1 MKCLKDLLS
10 IILLNLSAMASAQ
23 DAPATNVRFS
33 TLVPYHASVGTT
45 AGLAIPGA
53 SVTGNV
59 QGWRICNDGVP
70 GASTYLAVG
79 QATDPLTDG
88 IRLGPGKC
96 YLCLQC
102 TAGLLK
108 ATRVVGQAAANT
120 YSVLQFK
127 P

>member
-1 MKCLKDLLS
+1 MKFVLAVFCLLFSSL
-10 IILLNLSAMASAQ
+10 AAAQ
-23 DAPATNVRFS
+23 ESPALNVRFS
-33 TLVPYHASVGTT
+33 TLVPYHASVGT
-45 AGLAIPGA
+45 AAALAIPGA
-53 SVTGNV
+53 SVTGDV

-88 IRLGPGKC
+88 LRLGPGKC
-96 YLCLQC
+96 YSCLQC

-108 ATRVVGQAAANT
+108 AARVVGQAAANG
-120 YSVLQFK
+120 YSVLIFK

>member
-1 MKCLKDLLS
+1 MKFLLAVFCLLVS
-10 IILLNLSAMASAQ
+10 SVAAAQESPALNI
-23 DAPATNVRFS
+23 RFS
-33 TLVPYHASVGTT
+33 TLVPYHTAVGTS
-45 AGLAIPGA
+45 AALAIP
-53 SVTGNV
+53 SVNVTGNV

-96 YLCLQC
+96 YSCLQC
-102 TAGLLK
+102 TAGILK
-108 ATRVVGQAAANT
+108 ATRVVAQAAANG
-120 YSVLQFK
+120 YSVLIFK